1 MGWPLRWFGVLGLA
15 LLVGCAQQPPKDDS
29 LYQALGQRAGIQKIV
44 EGMLLHIAKDERIV
58 EHFRK
63 IDIVRLRDKLVEQF
77 CVEAGGPCRY
87 TGDSMAESHKG
98 QNLTRSDFNALVED
112 LIDAM
117 DELNIPVATQ
127 NRLIARLAPMRGDVI
142 EK

>member
-1 MGWPLRWFGVLGLA
+1 MRAVLWMLIAVLA
-15 LLVGCAQQPPKDDS
+15 GCAQTPPQDDS
-29 LYQALGQRAGIQKIV
+29 LYQGLGQHAGIQRIV
-44 EGMLLHIAKDERIV
+44 EGTLLNIAHDKRIV
-58 EHFRK
+58 AHFRN
-63 IDIVRLRDKLVEQF
+63 IDPLRLRDKLVEKV

-98 QNLTRSDFNALVED
+98 QHLTRSDFNALVED

-117 DELNIPVATQ
+117 DAEHIPVPTQ
-127 NRLIARLAPMRGDVI
+127 NRLIARLAPMRGEVI

>member
-1 MGWPLRWFGVLGLA
+1 MIRFLSCLMLA

-29 LYQALGQRAGIQKIV
+29 LYHDLGERAGIQRIV
-44 EGMLLHIAKDERIV
+44 EGMLLNVAKDDRIV

-63 IDIVRLRDKLVEQF
+63 VDIVRLRDKLVEQL

-87 TGDSMAESHKG
+87 TGDSMAEAHKG
-98 QNLTRSDFNALVED
+98 QNLTRSDFNALVEN
-112 LIDAM
+112 LIAAM
-117 DELNIPVATQ
+117 DAEKIPVPAQ
-127 NRLIARLAPMRGDVI
+127 NRLIARLAPMRGEVI